1 MNPALRRSKLPPPLG
16 KGHKRLP
23 GVEGPQAHQAHAVSR
38 GMGMVEGHGRASD
51 RAEGREHEQLPLSQA
66 PEEPVHRRASQLGSG
81 PCGEDLARHEEEPQS
96 ARGRWQEQRPSST
109 QAAPRHAPRGHD
121 RSSSNEQQLGNG
133 QPAWR
138 GGRDQRQQGPSP
150 PQGAPPRETHN
161 R

>member
-16 KGHKRLP
+16 KGNGMGHKRLP
-23 GVEGPQAHQAHAVSR
+23 SVEGPQALHAHAVSR
-38 GMGMVEGHGRASD
+38 SMGTEGHGRASD
-51 RAEGREHEQLPLSQA
+51 REHEPLPLPQA
-66 PEEPVHRRASQLGSG
+66 PEEPVRRRALQLGSS
-81 PCGEDLARHEEEPQS
+81 PCGEDLARNEEAQPQS
-96 ARGRWQEQRPSST
+96 ARGMWQEQRPSST
-109 QAAPRHAPRGHD
+109 QAASRHGPPGHD
-121 RSSSNEQQLGNG
+121 RSRSHEQPLGNG